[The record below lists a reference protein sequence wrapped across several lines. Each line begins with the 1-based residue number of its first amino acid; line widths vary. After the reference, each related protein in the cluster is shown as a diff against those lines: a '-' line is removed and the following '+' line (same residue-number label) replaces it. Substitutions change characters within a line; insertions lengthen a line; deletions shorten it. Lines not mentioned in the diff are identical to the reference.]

1 MSYGVGMGNKQ
12 ANQIEGLFQGRLET
26 GGGDGWMD
34 IGLYGFGSYYFHFH
48 NFVALI
54 SHSWLKLVQNVFLTR
69 KITILFVS
77 Y

>member
-1 MSYGVGMGNKQ
+1 MSYGVGMGNKH
-12 ANQIEGLFQGRLET
+12 ANRTEGLLQGRLEP

-34 IGLYGFGSYYFHFH
+34 IGLYGSGSYYFHSH
-48 NFVALI
+48 NSVALI
-54 SHSWLKLVQNVFLTR
+54 SHSWLKLVQSLFLTG